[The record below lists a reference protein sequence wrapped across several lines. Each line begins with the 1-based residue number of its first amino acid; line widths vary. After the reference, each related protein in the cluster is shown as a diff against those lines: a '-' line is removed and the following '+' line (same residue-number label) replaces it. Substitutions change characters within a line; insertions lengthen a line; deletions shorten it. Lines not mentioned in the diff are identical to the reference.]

1 MKLLFDQNVSR
12 RLVAMFPIEYP
23 ASQHVTEV
31 GLDTATDAE
40 IWSYAGEHDF
50 VIVSKDSDF
59 RQLRSCTAR
68 RRRRSGSGSATP
80 PRSRS
85 STRCGT
91 TARRSFASAPM
102 PTRHSWSFPEC
113 RSAPKEAP
121 VSAYSGSDP

>member
-23 ASQHVTEV
+23 ESQHVTEV

-59 RQLRSCTAR
+59 RQLAFLHGPPPKAIWVRL
-68 RRRRSGSGSATP
+68 GNATTIEIFDAL
-80 PRSRS
+80 RDNREEIV
-85 STRCGT
+85 RFG
-91 TARRSFASAPM
+91 ADAD
-102 PTRHSWSFPEC
+102 
-113 RSAPKEAP
+113 EALLVLP
-121 VSAYSGSDP
+121 